1 MKPGSSGHA
10 GSYLHLTLG
19 LVLGLEVVGPVICWG
34 GGHETEFRLY
44 THIYRGTCEQE
55 VCSIREN
62 RSKLFFSSSGFL
74 FTWQVSR
81 LTLAG
86 GLFGCKTTRGG
97 ETSALTEPH
106 SDIKHLALHRKDP
119 ETVTESVLLYTITWT
134 IVGSQLGSAHS
145 ENL

>member
-1 MKPGSSGHA
+1 M
-10 GSYLHLTLG
+10 
-19 LVLGLEVVGPVICWG
+19 

-44 THIYRGTCEQE
+44 THTYRGTCEQE

-62 RSKLFFSSSGFL
+62 RSKLFFSSGFL

-81 LTLAG
+81 LSLAG

-106 SDIKHLALHRKDP
+106 SDIKHSVLQRKDP

-134 IVGSQLGSAHS
+134 TVGSQLGSAHRARTCKDFMLHNS
-145 ENL
+145 KPSLILQNICTYHLKF